1 MIESMKV
8 EKGLTNYHRTEC
20 KKPKLSPDEEEDVDD
35 DDGVSNVLL
44 SDGTSDRPDTDTDD
58 ENDIII

>member
-1 MIESMKV
+1 MKV

-20 KKPKLSPDEEEDVDD
+20 KKQKLSPDEEEDVDD